1 MLSLIGEIYQENSGR
16 REEGKKEGKQG
27 GRKEE
32 REEGRK
38 GRREGREGG
47 RKVRSYIWGRND
59 RRKAILRM

>member
-1 MLSLIGEIYQENSGR
+1 MLSLIGEIYQENSGK

-27 GRKEE
+27 GRKE